1 MIGGCSGT
9 DSSRPLT
16 VSAAACLTPAF
27 QELGRLFERDT
38 GLAVGCGFGATG
50 RLARQI
56 EQGAPVDVF
65 AAADPSYLVEL
76 ERQGLILRGTRTS
89 FARGRLVLW
98 SPPDSPLQFEALADL
113 LAPAVERLAI
123 ANPDHAPY
131 GVAAREALRRAGL
144 WEQLHPRLIMGRN
157 VRQALHYAETGN
169 VDAALVALSLVQRNR
184 GRWTAVDP
192 GLYAPIDQAVA
203 VIRGTSRPAAA
214 QRFAAFLRAPAAQ
227 AVLHEY
233 GFLPPA
239 REQQP

>member
-1 MIGGCSGT
+1 M
-9 DSSRPLT
+9 
-16 VSAAACLTPAF
+16 
-27 QELGRLFERDT
+27 FERDT
-38 GLAVGCGFGATG
+38 GIAVAYGFGATG
-50 RLARQI
+50 QLAHQI

-65 AAADPSYLVEL
+65 AAANPTYLVEL
-76 ERQGLILRGTRTS
+76 ERQGLILPGTRAS

-98 SPPDSPLQFEALADL
+98 SPPDSPLQFEDLTDL

-123 ANPDHAPY
+123 AHPEYAPY

-144 WEQLHPRLIMGRN
+144 WEQLLPKVIMGRN

-169 VDAALVALSLVQRNR
+169 VDAALVSLSLVQRDR

-192 GLYAPIDQAVA
+192 GLYTPIYQAVA

-227 AVLHEY
+227 AVLHGY
-233 GFLPPA
+233 GFLPPVQA
-239 REQQP
+239 PLP